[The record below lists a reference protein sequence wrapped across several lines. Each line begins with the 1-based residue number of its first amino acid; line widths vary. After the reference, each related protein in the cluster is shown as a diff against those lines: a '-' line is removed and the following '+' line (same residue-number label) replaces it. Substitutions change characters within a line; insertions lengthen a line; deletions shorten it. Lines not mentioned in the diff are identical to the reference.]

1 MNKTIQP
8 VVIIGAMND
17 PHVSAIHNRLKS
29 LGEEPHILD
38 LQHFPSRVKISL
50 GTKNTSINIDGKK
63 ILPACVYIR
72 DLGQGLLGFHENG
85 HQQNNWQKAMV
96 AYRERSDFVMSLMY
110 RWEEAGVPMYNPP
123 STRYRVTKPFQ
134 LALLNNAG
142 LPVPETLWSNDPN
155 QVRRFSKRRRIA
167 YKPIVGGA
175 STKELVEN
183 DLTEQR
189 LDKLSSAPVT
199 FQALLPGDDI
209 RIYVIN
215 NKITASYRIITKS
228 LDYRQNEERVE
239 TIKLSEDVC
248 KQCIEAA
255 KTIGL
260 RFTGIDLKADADG
273 TLRFLELNPSPM
285 FLGFD
290 SLAKTDILG
299 ALAQTL
305 FNHST
310 ST

>member
-8 VVIIGAMND
+8 VVIIGSMND
-17 PHVSAIHNRLKS
+17 PHVSAIRNRLKS

-38 LQHFPSRVKISL
+38 FQDFPSRVKISL
-50 GTKNTSINIDGKK
+50 GAKNTSINIDGKK

-72 DLGQGLLGFHENG
+72 DLGQGLLSFHEDGN
-85 HQQNNWQKAMV
+85 QQSNWQKTMV
-96 AYRERSDFVMSLMY
+96 AYRERSDFVMSLVY

-123 STRYRVTKPFQ
+123 STRHRVTKPFQ

-155 QVRRFSKRRRIA
+155 QVRRFSKGRRTA

-199 FQALLPGDDI
+199 FQTLLPGDDI

-215 NKITASYRIITKS
+215 DKIAASYRIITKS

-239 TIKLSEDVC
+239 TIKLSDDVY

-260 RFTGIDLKADADG
+260 RFTGIDLKADTGG

-305 FNHST
+305 FNHAT